1 MATKEESDMKTE
13 KKPKRKFKK
22 FTKAE
27 REALG
32 LDKVPDTMYDLS
44 RQRYTGPKYPE
55 YEPVKP
61 KALDFKE

>member
-1 MATKEESDMKTE
+1 MTKERPP
-13 KKPKRKFKK
+13 KKVKRKFKK

-32 LDKVPDTMYDLS
+32 LDKVPDTMYDT
-44 RQRYTGPKYPE
+44 RYAKYDGPKYPE

-61 KALDFKE
+61 KELNFKS